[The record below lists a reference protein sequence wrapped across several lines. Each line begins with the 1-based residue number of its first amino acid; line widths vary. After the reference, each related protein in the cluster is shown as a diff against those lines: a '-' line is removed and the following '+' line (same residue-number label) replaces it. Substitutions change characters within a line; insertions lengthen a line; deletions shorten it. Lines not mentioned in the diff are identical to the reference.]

1 MIDDEDENFSEWINN
16 WKIPSRLISL
26 YWEGKLTNQSAAPA
40 HACYVRQPTESG
52 SLLVSDSSSN
62 SSSVSTG
69 SCGSEYASSVRSED

>member
-1 MIDDEDENFSEWINN
+1 M
-16 WKIPSRLISL
+16 
-26 YWEGKLTNQSAAPA
+26 GKVMALWLA

-69 SCGSEYASSVRSED
+69 SCGSEYASSVRSEDTWFGSLDFFYDLDVEELDFGIGEGV